1 MVSLVSGSPDV
12 FYAEWVSYEVEDD
25 ITQRYYVWDGNYIQ
39 NYGFLGDSRD
49 DAWAKNKLVELKFR
63 KDTSDT
69 VFSFVFHSSFS
80 SNASGCTAYLY
91 KTNVMDKIQL
101 NESHYSYTVPS
112 SLGVYAVS
120 INMTPIIGRCTFSNI
135 DVTGMPDEFSLYV
148 LVTTTSGG
156 MWADTSVSSITM
168 PPDIRI
174 QPMSGTLFY
183 TGSNAEIICT
193 PNGND
198 LSLKLSVNADGSSPF
213 WQGTVSSSEDIKTLT
228 VTLPE
233 SIYDSASTTA
243 TSVKV
248 YLLDTKLGKVQEI
261 YVYPGGALSPTI
273 SAASTERVQ
282 SSKTSWATQYIAGY
296 TSQRI
301 KVNASDISTKKNAT
315 VSKVEATIQNRT
327 YTLTLSNG
335 VYSCTSNVL
344 SAIGYATQSVVTV
357 TDSRGAQGKF
367 ELTLPRVYEY
377 SPPVLI
383 TQEAYRCDSRGIKG
397 NSEDN
402 FAYYRV
408 RAKATITS
416 LSGNSIQ
423 SLKCQV
429 IGDSAQRSLSNDVI
443 SSPLLLSTGA
453 MNYKLAYTIE
463 ITVSDRIASTTIQ
476 VGLAGLKRDFI
487 VSRKNG
493 ATKVG
498 IGTTPQDSGA
508 ESSVE
513 MESGGQ
519 LIIGTGNIHTI
530 FSDNRIVL
538 AEGKT
543 FGTTAQRNSISSPA
557 KGQLFFNTSTGTM
570 QIYTG
575 TSWIG

>member
-1 MVSLVSGSPDV
+1 MVSLVRQPDRV
-12 FYAEWVSYEVEDD
+12 YLELCDWEYDYNVRRR
-25 ITQRYYVWDGNYIQ
+25 IYVWDGGYLDGN
-39 NYGFLGDSRD
+39 FLGDSRD
-49 DAWAKNKLVELKFR
+49 DAWCKNTLVELNFR
-63 KDTSDT
+63 KDPNDT
-69 VFSFVFHSSFS
+69 VFSFTFFHQLSSGVG
-80 SNASGCTAYLY
+80 ATAYLY
-91 KTNVMDKIQL
+91 KTNAIDKIEP
-101 NESHYSYTVPS
+101 NTAHYSYTMPS
-112 SLGVYAVS
+112 SLGVYAAS
-120 INMTPIIGRCTFSNI
+120 ATISTSSDNPICTFSNI
-135 DVTGMPDEFSLYV
+135 DVSGLSDEFSLYV
-148 LVTTTSGG
+148 FTTTTSGG
-156 MWADTSVSSITM
+156 MWSDIQVGDITM
-168 PPDIRI
+168 PPSIRI

-198 LSLKLSVNADGSSPF
+198 LSLKLSVNSDGSSPF

-248 YLLDTKLGKVQEI
+248 YLFDTKLGKVQEI
-261 YVYPGGALSPTI
+261 YVYPGGALLPTI
-273 SAASTERVQ
+273 SEASTERAQ
-282 SSKTSWATQYIAGY
+282 SAKTSWATQYIAGY

-315 VSKVEATIQNRT
+315 VSKVEAIIQNRT
-327 YTLTLSNG
+327 YTMTLSGG

-344 SAIGYATQSVVTV
+344 SAIGYATKSIVTV
-357 TDSRGAQGKF
+357 TDSRGAQGKI

-383 TQEAYRCDSRGIKG
+383 TQETYRCDSKGIKG

-443 SSPLLLSTGA
+443 SGPLQLSTGA
-453 MNYKLAYTIE
+453 LNYKLAYTIE
-463 ITVSDRIASTTIQ
+463 ITVSDRITSTTIQ

-519 LIIGTGNIHTI
+519 IIIGTGNIHTI